1 MRKALTDHEVQYG
14 EIKADIISPDHLT
27 TSNFKTAMKQKSHKI
42 AKIIKELVTGFEGM
56 PLKEAIDFVESKSG
70 YSMASMMS
78 LNCVVCCC

>member
-42 AKIIKELVTGFEGM
+42 AKIIKELVTG
-56 PLKEAIDFVESKSG
+56 L
-70 YSMASMMS
+70 
-78 LNCVVCCC
+78 